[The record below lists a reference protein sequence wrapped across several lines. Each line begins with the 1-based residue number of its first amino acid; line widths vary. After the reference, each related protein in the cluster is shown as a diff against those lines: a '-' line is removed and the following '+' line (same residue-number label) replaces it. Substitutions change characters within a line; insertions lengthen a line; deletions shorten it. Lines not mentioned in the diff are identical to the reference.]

1 MTVTLKTTLRE
12 KVGSRACR
20 KLRLQGMIPCSLQ
33 GEGAHVNAAIDFDE
47 FLTARRHHEHVFELA
62 LPGGGETAM
71 VRELQYDL
79 VGDHIVHVEFY
90 RVDLAKETEAEVGIE
105 FAGHPKGG
113 VLNHLMTHVTVAA
126 IPAKIPDRIEV
137 YVSELEPGHPL
148 LGSPTP
154 QPRSPSR
161 ALSAPTS
168 RRRPRSRKVPRTKAP
183 RALRTSP
190 RRTRTSPPRSSRGPF
205 LPISA
210 ESGGRT
216 GR

>member
-137 YVSELEPGHPL
+137 DVSELEPGHPL
-148 LGSPTP
+148 LAGDLQIPEGARLVTDPAAQVAVASAV
-154 QPRSPSR
+154 R
-161 ALSAPTS
+161 ADVAEEAEVEEGAEDQGAEGAPDK
-168 RRRPRSRKVPRTKAP
+168 P
-183 RALRTSP
+183 
-190 RRTRTSPPRSSRGPF
+190 
-205 LPISA
+205 A
-210 ESGGRT
+210 EDEN
-216 GR
+216 